1 VRILILATSQASAER
16 WAEMLAGPETVVWL
30 SRLEIPPSTH
40 PDVVVTDREVPGD
53 RGPEI
58 LPGKSP
64 PTLVGVVKIG
74 GGPGKADVTL
84 PEEVTARELRL
95 ACRLLAQIV
104 RLRRRE
110 KSAAEQH
117 RRLTEEALRDPLTGL
132 PNRRAWQDSL
142 EERLA
147 RVIQVGRNEVA
158 EIAAGTA
165 QLREGVQ
172 ARHQTNV
179 RPATEVPAV
188 VPVARSGLPPSRR
201 LCVAVLDL
209 DHFKRVNDTHGHA
222 VGDEVLR
229 ATGRA
234 IRESLRQDDFVARL
248 GGDEFG
254 LLLWVPDEQTA
265 ASVVER
271 VRAELP
277 ARLAQAATHT
287 VTASA
292 GYHAIA
298 PVESPAAT
306 LSPDAVYSVADAAM
320 HEAKRLGRDRT
331 VGRSD

>member
-165 QLREGVQ
+165 QLWL
-172 ARHQTNV
+172 A
-179 RPATEVPAV
+179 
-188 VPVARSGLPPSRR
+188 L
-201 LCVAVLDL
+201 
-209 DHFKRVNDTHGHA
+209 FK
-222 VGDEVLR
+222 
-229 ATGRA
+229 
-234 IRESLRQDDFVARL
+234 
-248 GGDEFG
+248 
-254 LLLWVPDEQTA
+254 
-265 ASVVER
+265 
-271 VRAELP
+271 
-277 ARLAQAATHT
+277 
-287 VTASA
+287 
-292 GYHAIA
+292 
-298 PVESPAAT
+298 
-306 LSPDAVYSVADAAM
+306 
-320 HEAKRLGRDRT
+320 
-331 VGRSD
+331 